1 MFYAFLATGIS
12 ALTLVLQKFILS
24 RLKIEFR
31 LFNAIGFISLALAA
45 FIWTMANHSLP
56 SANFFSTPILI
67 LLLILLLVVFVW
79 NYLFAYA
86 LCKESMA
93 ESELIIMMQPFFTV
107 LLAYAVLPSERSLT
121 IFLPAI
127 FAGLILVWANFKKH
141 HLAFDQM
148 EKFLLFAVFLMAI
161 DTIIIKEI
169 LSLYSIS
176 AESLYFLR
184 SSLVAIPMIAVVFLF
199 KVPIKINLKNLL
211 WIVLS
216 AVLATGQF
224 VFFYRAYLAIGV
236 TQTILISLLAPVIVF
251 LLSTYILKEKIAW
264 KLWLA
269 LILIIMCIALV
280 QFKII

>member
-211 WIVLS
+211 WI
-216 AVLATGQF
+216 QYF
-224 VFFYRAYLAIGV
+224 
-236 TQTILISLLAPVIVF
+236 
-251 LLSTYILKEKIAW
+251 
-264 KLWLA
+264 
-269 LILIIMCIALV
+269 
-280 QFKII
+280 